1 MNSIQN
7 RLSMKNDSLLFSL
20 QVGVQAVMKLKCN
33 NSDTVPA
40 KNYSKEPLINSNA
53 KMGPSWSDHQPCF
66 AMEGNG
72 TIQLLHVLVSI
83 PMQGV
88 KINHFLAKTH

>member
-7 RLSMKNDSLLFSL
+7 ILSMENDSLLFSL
-20 QVGVQAVMKLKCN
+20 QVVVQAVMKLKCN

-40 KNYSKEPLINSNA
+40 KSYSKEPLINSNA
-53 KMGPSWSDHQPCF
+53 KMRPSWSDHQPCF